1 MCGAGHGRLEGVLQ
15 PLLHAP
21 GRWRWSCRG
30 RSRAPRRRHG
40 IPAGQRWARRAPAT
54 AWMAGPAGSLR
65 VRPARA
71 AISRLR
77 RARTRGVAA
86 ARGGRCRRSVLA
98 ARMGIAALPCGE
110 PAASIV
116 VAPVASSCLPVVR
129 SAALADAQPAG
140 LGASAPAAGTAMR
153 AGPPG
158 ATYRCGSRL
167 AAARR
172 TGLVAG
178 AAADPA
184 GRGRA
189 PAVPPR
195 GGGDPAGVARQALPA
210 DSVPLAPELRRGEA
224 LDGRADQFAL
234 AALFYWLLCGR
245 WPSIACPE
253 SDGGCRYEPWASV
266 RRTCRS
272 VGMGYWRGPWRRVR
286 RRASKRCRNSG
297 WPCRSR

>member
-1 MCGAGHGRLEGVLQ
+1 MRRGGGAGLAGALE
-15 PLLHAP
+15 
-21 GRWRWSCRG
+21 
-30 RSRAPRRRHG
+30 
-40 IPAGQRWARRAPAT
+40 RAPAAPRHT
-54 AWMAGPAGSLR
+54 GWPALGAACPGDCVDGWTLQAACAFGPPGRLFRACDEQ
-65 VRPARA
+65 AR
-71 AISRLR
+71 
-77 RARTRGVAA
+77 RGVAA

-98 ARMGIAALPCGE
+98 ARMGTAALPCGE

-167 AAARR
+167 AAARC

-195 GGGDPAGVARQALPA
+195 GSGDPAGVARQALPA

-253 SDGGCRYEPWASV
+253 SDGGCR
-266 RRTCRS
+266 
-272 VGMGYWRGPWRRVR
+272 
-286 RRASKRCRNSG
+286 
-297 WPCRSR
+297 